1 MAVVNSAV
9 MNIVVQI
16 SVRVPAFSPFGY
28 IPGSGIAGS
37 YGHSKFTLLSNHHA
51 VNISYFLLY

>member
-1 MAVVNSAV
+1 

-28 IPGSGIAGS
+28 IPGSGIARS